1 MGNRFDEL
9 DLLIVPPTEAA
20 VPSPKETTAAA
31 PLQARSQDEPA
42 PRLRRM
48 LSLLVD
54 LSLFLALGLAMSP
67 LLPLAT
73 EPSEWDGRDLLVI
86 AGISGFLLLLSYY
99 YFTVC
104 WLFWGKTIGGAIF
117 DVRVVSST
125 PRAIDARRAS
135 ARWAATL
142 LSLLTGGIGF
152 LPALL
157 PGGRSVADRVSGT
170 VSLRC

>member
-9 DLLIVPPTEAA
+9 DLLIVPPTENA
-20 VPSPKETTAAA
+20 VSSPKETIAA
-31 PLQARSQDEPA
+31 PPEAHKEDQPA

-73 EPSEWDGRDLLVI
+73 DPVDWDGRDLLVI
-86 AGISGFLLLLSYY
+86 GGISGFLLLLSYY

-157 PGGRSVADRVSGT
+157 PRGRSVADRVSGT